1 MAKDKLITL
10 DDFNVNALAEI
21 QGKKDQQLK
30 LVKENPFVEITD
42 NATWEVAKKT
52 RTLLRTGRTDLE
64 KEKKSVLSKIKEVI
78 TEPVSKTYDS
88 FIEISKPHEDKQQ
101 EEVKRYEDIKENER
115 KERERI
121 DNERKEKHRTSIDAF
136 FVSTKQQ
143 IESLTFET
151 AKTFEILRTVDNMV
165 LSPEIFEEFQDLFE
179 GKLEV
184 LKMQLHEKRTM
195 LQEREDIRVEQEKIA
210 AAQAEQERVEN
221 IKKSI
226 DVFFTRWSNGIS
238 QLTFGNISSF
248 EKSFRCEYAEDLQ
261 EFQPLF
267 TEKRAELQ
275 KQLEAKVQFL
285 QDQEQLRIDREAI
298 AKQKQENLIA
308 SRTNELISLGF
319 DKNGFYKTSNFHIC
333 VIKDAL
339 LIEESEWINFISET
353 KERIRIANIPVIVEE
368 VVEVEIPSTEP
379 ETVSTEVEVVT
390 TEPTVSEVDYEGNIP
405 EPTKEELQELL
416 TKWITESSKKQL
428 LKLCRYLFLIKE

>member
-42 NATWEVAKKT
+42 NATWEVAKKS

-64 KEKKSVLSKIKEVI
+64 KEKKSVLRKIKEVI

-121 DNERKEKHRTSIDAF
+121 DNERKEKHRTAIDAF

-151 AKTFEILRTVDNMV
+151 AKTFEFEIKVDGENV
-165 LSPEIFEEFQDLFE
+165 TAEHFEEFQDLFE

-210 AAQAEQERVEN
+210 AEKKEQDRIDG

-226 DVFFTRWSNGIS
+226 ENFFNYWSSLIN
-238 QLTFGNISSF
+238 QLTFANITSF
-248 EKSFRCEYAEDLQ
+248 KKKFNEEDGFDCQ

-267 TEKRAELQ
+267 GEKRAELV
-275 KQLEAKVQFL
+275 KQIELRVQFL
-285 QDQEQLRIDREAI
+285 QDQEQLRIDREAV

-319 DKNGFYKTSNFHIC
+319 DKDGTYDTPQFKMIVSE
-333 VIKDAL
+333 DDL
-339 LIEESEWINFISET
+339 LCEESEWRLLIFEAKDS
-353 KERIRIANIPVIVEE
+353 IRIANIPVVVEE
-368 VVEVEIPSTEP
+368 VVEVEVPS
-379 ETVSTEVEVVT
+379 

-405 EPTKEELQELL
+405 KPTKEELQELL
-416 TKWITESSKKQL
+416 TKWIAESSKKQL
-428 LKLCRYLFLIKE
+428 LKLCRDLFLIKE

>member
-30 LVKENPFVEITD
+30 LVKENPFVKITD
-42 NATWEVAKKT
+42 NATWEVAKKS

-64 KEKKSVLSKIKEVI
+64 KEKKSVLRKIKEVI

-121 DNERKEKHRTSIDAF
+121 DNERKEKHRTAIDAF

-151 AKTFEILRTVDNMV
+151 AKTFEFEIKVDGENV
-165 LSPEIFEEFQDLFE
+165 TAEHFEEFQDLFE

-210 AAQAEQERVEN
+210 AEKKEQDRIDG

-226 DVFFTRWSNGIS
+226 ENFFNYWSSLIN
-238 QLTFGNISSF
+238 QLTFANITSF
-248 EKSFRCEYAEDLQ
+248 KKKFNEEDGFDCQ

-267 TEKRAELQ
+267 GEKRAELV
-275 KQLEAKVQFL
+275 KQIELRVQFL
-285 QDQEQLRIDREAI
+285 QDQEQLRIDREAV

-319 DKNGFYKTSNFHIC
+319 DKDGTYDTPQFKMIVSE
-333 VIKDAL
+333 DDL
-339 LIEESEWINFISET
+339 LCEESEWRLLIFEAKDS
-353 KERIRIANIPVIVEE
+353 IRIANIPVVVEE
-368 VVEVEIPSTEP
+368 VVEVEVPS
-379 ETVSTEVEVVT
+379 

-405 EPTKEELQELL
+405 KPTKEELQELL
-416 TKWITESSKKQL
+416 TKWIAESSKKQL
-428 LKLCRYLFLIKE
+428 LKLCRDLFLIKE